1 MKGRSKSKTARSRAS
16 SRRRVSRK
24 RSTLPVDHPYRVLAE
39 TIGEGAALLDDAG
52 TVLYAN
58 APCAE
63 ILGVPLARL
72 PGTLLQSHVASHD
85 RDAVA
90 ALIGKGLRGQV
101 RTQLSLVLDNVRR
114 RMVRLSFSRFADAGP
129 HKIAVVVTELTELL
143 ETNVALKASEDVL
156 RQLSARLLQLQDE
169 ERRRIARDLHDVTG
183 QKLAFQSIVLSQLV
197 DAAENSADS
206 KSRAALA
213 ECLAVTQQISEEVR
227 TLSYLLHPPL
237 LDELGLASA
246 VPWYTQGF
254 ETRTGIRVTVDI
266 PRDLVRLPP
275 EVEVTLFRV
284 IQESLTNVHRYSG
297 SSSASIRLSAD
308 ANEVTLRIGDAGRG
322 IRGGGLHAIP
332 GAAAGLGVGIQGMRE
347 RMRQLGGRLEI
358 TADSEQGT
366 VVTAVLP
373 IPEPPS
379 EDAREWGGEAERA
392 PGNGHTRILVADDHE
407 VLRHGVRLILKDEP
421 GWEICGEASDG
432 KEAVERTLAL
442 NPDVVILDINMP
454 TLNGLEIVRQIS
466 DQRPHIKLLVFTVEE
481 SDQTVSAIAAAGAHA
496 YLAKTQAGK
505 ELVSALKKLLAGE
518 KCFPNVAVRA

>member
-1 MKGRSKSKTARSRAS
+1 MKGKSKSKPARSRSS
-16 SRRRVSRK
+16 SRRRVSKK
-24 RSTLPVDHPYRVLAE
+24 RSGLPVDHPYRVLAE
-39 TIGEGAALLDDAG
+39 TIGEGTALLDDAG

-72 PGTLLQSHVASHD
+72 AGTLLQSHVASHD

-90 ALIGKGLRGQV
+90 ELIRKGLRGQV

-114 RMVRLSFSRFADAGP
+114 RLVRLSFSRFAESGP
-129 HKIAVVVTELTELL
+129 RKIAVVVTELTELL

-197 DAAENSADS
+197 AAAENSADA
-206 KSRAALA
+206 KSRSALA
-213 ECLAVTQQISEEVR
+213 ECLGVTQQISEEIR

-254 ETRTGIRVTVDI
+254 ETRTGIRVIVDI

-275 EVEVTLFRV
+275 DVEVTLFRV

-297 SSSASIRLSAD
+297 SSTASIRLSAD
-308 ANEVTLRIGDAGRG
+308 ANEVTLKIGDAGRG

-358 TADSEQGT
+358 TADAAQGT

-373 IPEPPS
+373 IPEPQPL
-379 EDAREWGGEAERA
+379 EVGEWGGGTDE
-392 PGNGHTRILVADDHE
+392 PGDGRLRILVADDHE

-421 GWEICGEASDG
+421 NWEICGEASDG
-432 KEAVERTLAL
+432 KEAVDKTLAL
-442 NPDVVILDINMP
+442 NPDVVIVDIHMP
-454 TLNGLEIVRQIS
+454 TLNGLEIVRQIVEH
-466 DQRPHIKLLVFTVEE
+466 RPSIKLLVFTVEE
-481 SDQTVSAIAAAGAHA
+481 SEQTVSAIAAAGAHA
-496 YLAKTQAGK
+496 YLSKAQAGQ

-518 KCFPNVAVRA
+518 NSFPSVAVRA

>member
-1 MKGRSKSKTARSRAS
+1 MRRKSKSKPPRAQAS
-16 SRRRVSRK
+16 SRGRAVRK
-24 RSTLPVDHPYRVLAE
+24 PFGLPVDHPYRVLAE

-72 PGTLLQSHVASHD
+72 TGTVLQSHVAPHD
-85 RDAVA
+85 RDALA

-101 RTQLSLVLDNVRR
+101 RTQLSLQLQNVRR
-114 RMVRLSFSRFADAGP
+114 RLVRLSFSRFVAAGP
-129 HKIAVVVTELTELL
+129 RKIAMVVTELTELL
-143 ETNVALKASEDVL
+143 ETNMALKASEDVL

-183 QKLAFQSIVLSQLV
+183 QKLVFQSIVLSQLA
-197 DAAENSADS
+197 DAAESSTDS
-206 KSRAALA
+206 KSRSALA
-213 ECLAVTQQISEEVR
+213 ECLQVTQQISEEIR

-266 PRDLVRLPP
+266 PRDLLRLPP

-297 SSSASIRLSAD
+297 SATAAIRLSAD
-308 ANEVTLRIGDAGRG
+308 KNEVTLRIGDAGRG
-322 IRGGGLHAIP
+322 IRGGGFDAFP
-332 GAAAGLGVGIQGMRE
+332 DAAAGLGVGIQGMRE

-358 TADSEQGT
+358 TADSAQGT

-373 IPEPPS
+373 IPEPQPP
-379 EDAREWGGEAERA
+379 DTGEWGGGADEA
-392 PGNGHTRILVADDHE
+392 PGKGLKRILVADDHE

-442 NPDVVILDINMP
+442 NPDVVIVDINMP

-481 SDQTVSAIAAAGAHA
+481 SDHTVSAIAAAGAHA

-518 KCFPNVAVRA
+518 KCSPSIATRP